1 MKQEQT
7 VYQDASQSI
16 DCRVNDLLARMTVE
30 EKCAQLGSYWV
41 FELLENFTFS
51 TNKAQKLLPYGIGQI
66 TRIGGASTFHPK
78 EAADMANRIQKYL
91 LEETRL
97 GIPAMIHEECCSGLM
112 TRGATLFPQAIGV
125 AATWNPEL
133 TQKMTSVIR
142 DQMRAIGAHQGLA
155 PVLDVTRDPRWG
167 RTEETMGE
175 DPYLVAKMG
184 CAYVRGLQ
192 EKDGKRVAVATG
204 KHFVGYGNS
213 EGGMNWSPC
222 HIPEREL
229 HEVFLYPFEAAVKEA
244 GLASIMNSY
253 SELDGVPC
261 CASKKLLRE
270 ILRETWQFDGI
281 VVSDYFAINML
292 YQYHKIART
301 KQEAANQALL
311 AGIDVELPSTD
322 CFGEPLRKA
331 LEDGIISMDE
341 LDAVVTRILAM
352 KFALGIFDQP
362 YVKSEAAELVFETA
376 EQRKLA
382 YTLAAESIVLLKND
396 HLLPLSPEIKSLAV
410 IGPNADSW
418 RNMIGDYAYP
428 CHIETLK
435 KDMHNGESP
444 FGTPIPDD
452 LDDISDALNVVTIFE
467 AIKARVSP
475 DTQLYFA
482 QGCDVLNET
491 KDGFPVAVAAAK
503 KAEAAIVVVGDRA
516 GLVEGCT
523 SGEARDR
530 AMLDLPGVQKELIQA
545 VCATGTPV
553 IVVLVQGRPH
563 TLTWEHEHV
572 QAMLSA
578 WLPGEEG
585 GNAVADVLFDKVNPG
600 GKLPISFPQA
610 VGQIPVFYGHKPSGG
625 RSHWLGNYVE
635 MSPKPLYPFGHGL
648 SYTTFTY
655 ENLCI
660 DQTTI
665 PQDGSVQI
673 EMDLRN
679 SGACAGDEV
688 VQLYVHFI
696 PEQCIITRP
705 LKELKGFTRV
715 HLQAGATAHVTFT
728 LHAEQLAFY
737 QEDLQY
743 ALNPGKVEVM
753 IGSSAE
759 DLRLRG
765 EFVISGESAQPV
777 SKKVFFS
784 EAVVSKYC

>member
-7 VYQDASQSI
+7 VYQDASQSL
-16 DCRVNDLLARMTVE
+16 DRRVNDLLARMTVE

-41 FELLENFTFS
+41 FELLENFAFS
-51 TNKAQKLLPYGIGQI
+51 APKAEKLLQHGIGQI

-78 EAADMANRIQKYL
+78 EAANMANAIQKYL
-91 LEETRL
+91 LEQTRL
-97 GIPAMIHEECCSGLM
+97 GIPAMLHEECCSGLM
-112 TRGATLFPQAIGV
+112 TRGATLFPQALGV
-125 AATWNPEL
+125 AATWNPDL
-133 TQKMTSVIR
+133 AQKMTNVIR

-175 DPYLVAKMG
+175 DPYLVARMG

-192 EKDGKRVAVATG
+192 EKEEKLVAVATG

-222 HIPEREL
+222 HIPDREL
-229 HEVFLYPFEAAVKEA
+229 REVFLYPFEAAVKEA

-253 SELDGVPC
+253 SELDGIPC

-270 ILRETWQFDGI
+270 ILRDTWQFDGL

-292 YQYHKIART
+292 YEYHRIART
-301 KQEAANQALL
+301 KEEAANQALL

-322 CFGEPLRKA
+322 CYGEPLRKA
-331 LEDGIISMDE
+331 LEDGVISMDD
-341 LDAVVTRILAM
+341 LDAVVSRILAM
-352 KFALGIFDQP
+352 KFTLGIFDHP

-376 EQRKLA
+376 EQRQLA
-382 YTLAAESIVLLKND
+382 YTLASESLVLLKND
-396 HLLPLSPEIKSLAV
+396 DLLPLSPEIKSLAV

-452 LDDISDALNVVTIFE
+452 LDDISDALTVVTIFE

-482 QGCDVLNET
+482 QGCDVLGEAKN
-491 KDGFPVAVAAAK
+491 GFADAVEIAK
-503 KAEAAIVVVGDRA
+503 KAQAAVVVVGDRA

-530 AMLDLPGVQKELIQA
+530 ATLELPGVQKELIQA

-563 TLTWEHEHV
+563 ALTWENAHAR
-572 QAMLSA
+572 AMLAA

-585 GNAVADVLFDKVNPG
+585 GHAVADALFGKVNPG

-648 SYTTFTY
+648 SYTTFRY
-655 ENLCI
+655 ENVRI

-665 PQDGSVQI
+665 SQDGSVQI
-673 EMDLRN
+673 EMDLCN

-688 VQLYVHFI
+688 VQLYIHYI
-696 PEQCIITRP
+696 PEQSILTRP
-705 LKELKGFTRV
+705 VKELKGFARV
-715 HLQAGATAHVTFT
+715 HLQAGAAAHLTFT
-728 LHAEQLAFY
+728 LYAQQLAFY
-737 QEDLQY
+737 QEDLQFV
-743 ALNPGKVEVM
+743 LNPGKVEVL

-759 DLRLRG
+759 DIRLTG
-765 EFVISGESAQPV
+765 EFVISGKSPQLVE
-777 SKKVFFS
+777 KKVFFS
-784 EAVVSKYC
+784 DVVVNK

>member
-7 VYQDASQSI
+7 VYQEASHSI
-16 DCRVNDLLARMTVE
+16 DRRVKDLLARMTVE

-51 TNKAQKLLPYGIGQI
+51 TPKAEKLLQHGIGQI

-192 EKDGKRVAVATG
+192 EKEGKRVAVATG

-229 HEVFLYPFEAAVKEA
+229 REVFLYPFEAAVKEA

-270 ILRETWQFDGI
+270 ILRETWQFGGL
-281 VVSDYFAINML
+281 VVSDYFTINML
-292 YQYHKIART
+292 YKYHKIART

-331 LEDGIISMDE
+331 LEDGVISRDE
-341 LDAVVTRILAM
+341 LDTVVTRILAM
-352 KFALGIFDQP
+352 KFALGIFDRP
-362 YVKSEAAELVFETA
+362 YVQSEAAELVFETA
-376 EQRKLA
+376 EQRQLA

-428 CHIETLK
+428 CHIETLENMR
-435 KDMHNGESP
+435 DGENP
-444 FGTPIPDD
+444 FGMPIPEDIG
-452 LDDISDALNVVTIFE
+452 DISDALNVVTIFE

-482 QGCDVLNET
+482 QGCDVLGEA
-491 KDGFPVAVAAAK
+491 KDGFAEAVDAAK
-503 KAEAAIVVVGDRA
+503 KAQAAVIVVGDRA
-516 GLVEGCT
+516 GLIEGCT
-523 SGEARDR
+523 TGEARDR
-530 AMLDLPGVQKELIQA
+530 ATLDLPGVQKELIQA

-563 TLTWEHEHV
+563 TLIWEHAHV
-572 QAMLSA
+572 QAMLAA

-585 GNAVADVLFDKVNPG
+585 GNAVADVLFGKVNPG

-648 SYTTFTY
+648 SYTTFSY
-655 ENLCI
+655 ENLRI

-688 VQLYVHFI
+688 VQLYVHYI
-696 PEQCIITRP
+696 PEQSIITRP
-705 LKELKGFTRV
+705 VKELKGFTRV
-715 HLQAGATAHVTFT
+715 HLQVGAAAHVTFT
-728 LHAEQLAFY
+728 LHAQQLAFY

-743 ALNPGKVEVM
+743 VINPGRVEIM

-759 DLRLRG
+759 DLRLTG
-765 EFVISGESAQPV
+765 ECVISGESAQPV

-784 EAVVSKYC
+784 EVVVSK